1 MEKAGFVTII
11 GNPNVGKSTFL
22 NNIIG
27 ENISIISDK
36 AQTTRHRLLGILNG
50 DDYQVIFTDTPGII
64 NTKYELQNAMM
75 NFVKNSLQ
83 DSDLIIYMVGSEKKD
98 ILNEK
103 IQGLI
108 KNSKIKLFL
117 VINKVDL
124 MTQEEVKAAIDYW
137 KKKYH
142 PHTTIPISA
151 LNKYN
156 FIYKNKILTLTKD
169 NNELLSISSDDEKER
184 LLLSK
189 KLTELESSLIKPIT
203 LLKNK
208 EFPFFDTSSSKNIFN
223 SVSLINLNSIRDFE
237 IKINEK
243 VELQR
248 FRANFYVDGIDAWE
262 ERNWLGKII
271 KINNVS
277 FKVEKNIPR
286 CVAINLKPKTDDNS
300 LNLLTSLKK
309 TYNHFDM
316 GIYLTA
322 LNDGKIEL
330 ENKIEI

>member
-1 MEKAGFVTII
+1 MNCTISSIHYCPVKSISFQSVHSCNITKNLGMENDRIFAFSRIIDLEKAKSVEK
-11 GNPNVGKSTFL
+11 NPDQRNL
-22 NNIIG
+22 NNFL
-27 ENISIISDK
+27 
-36 AQTTRHRLLGILNG
+36 TL
-50 DDYQVIFTDTPGII
+50 
-64 NTKYELQNAMM
+64 
-75 NFVKNSLQ
+75 KNS
-83 DSDLIIYMVGSEKKD
+83 
-98 ILNEK
+98 
-103 IQGLI
+103 
-108 KNSKIKLFL
+108 
-117 VINKVDL
+117 
-124 MTQEEVKAAIDYW
+124 
-137 KKKYH
+137 
-142 PHTTIPISA
+142 PA

-169 NNELLSISSDDEKER
+169 NKELLSISSDDEKER
-184 LLLSK
+184 LFLSK

-286 CVAINLKPKTDDNS
+286 CVAINLKPKSDDNS
-300 LNLLTSLKK
+300 LNLLASLKK
-309 TYNHFDM
+309 TYDHFDM

-330 ENKIEI
+330 ENKIKL